1 MLRSMIE
8 HARYRLL
15 VVSNETVE
23 GDTLHELIA
32 RRSALQPTQVIVV
45 APALTTRVGR
55 WVSHADDARAAEARL
70 DRALSRLED
79 AGVRADGWL
88 GDADP
93 LRAIDDAL
101 RVFPADALIVAT
113 HPEPR
118 SNWLT
123 RGVVER
129 ARAAFDVPITHL
141 VVEVAAHREY
151 LAA

>member
-45 APALTTRVGR
+45 APALNARVGH
-55 WVSHADDARAAEARL
+55 WVSGEDDARAAEARL

-118 SNWLT
+118 SNWLSDSI
-123 RGVVER
+123 VQR

-141 VVEVAAHREY
+141 AVDVAADREY

>member
-1 MLRSMIE
+1 MLGNMIE

-45 APALTTRVGR
+45 APALNTRGGH
-55 WVSHADDARAAEARL
+55 WASAEDDARAAEARL
-70 DRALSRLED
+70 ERALSRLEH

-93 LRAIDDAL
+93 LWAIDDAL
-101 RVFPADALIVAT
+101 RVFPADALIIAT

-118 SNWLT
+118 SDWLSHDLLQ
-123 RGVVER
+123 R

-141 VVEVAAHREY
+141 VVDGAAHREY

>member
-1 MLRSMIE
+1 MIE

-23 GDTLHELIA
+23 GDALHELIA

-45 APALTTRVGR
+45 APALNNRVGH
-55 WVSHADDARAAEARL
+55 WVSDEDDARAAEARL

-101 RVFPADALIVAT
+101 RVFPADALILAT
-113 HPEPR
+113 HPESQ
-118 SNWLT
+118 SNWLEH
-123 RGVVER
+123 RLVQR

-141 VVEVAAHREY
+141 VVDVAAHREY